1 MEWVKPIDQV
11 EADMRRQGVF
21 LLVDVNGRTLRFYQ
35 FSKDSVRLKQI
46 LDYFQEKGRGQEM
59 VKYLIARARAKGE
72 TT

>member
-11 EADMRRQGVF
+11 EADLRREGVF

-35 FSKDSVRLKQI
+35 FKKDSVRLKQVMDS
-46 LDYFQEKGRGQEM
+46 LKDQGRGQEM
-59 VKYLIARARAKGE
+59 VKFLIARARAEGE